1 MISISYTGIPH
12 QLLKNSLVMEAFLK
26 RGATYLFEKQ
36 GRAYWSKQESKFV
49 ISVRE

>member
-1 MISISYTGIPH
+1 
-12 QLLKNSLVMEAFLK
+12 MEAFLK
-26 RGATYLFEKQ
+26 REATYLVEKQ